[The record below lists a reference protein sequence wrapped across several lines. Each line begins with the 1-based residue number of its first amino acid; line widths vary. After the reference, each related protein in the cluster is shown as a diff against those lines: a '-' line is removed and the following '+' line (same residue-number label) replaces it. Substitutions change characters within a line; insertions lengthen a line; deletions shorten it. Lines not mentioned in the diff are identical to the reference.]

1 MATGFST
8 RAIHAGQEHDKTSG
22 AIVPPI
28 YQTSTYGQH
37 EVGGT
42 PTYCYSR
49 TGNPS
54 RDALERNIASLENAA
69 HALCFS
75 SGMSAINNVLNLL
88 SAGDHVIACND
99 LYGGAYRIFTKL
111 YAKLGIEFTFVDATD
126 AANITEA
133 IRPNTRIV
141 WLETPSNPLL
151 RITDIR
157 AGASVAK
164 RAGALCVVD
173 NTFAT
178 PYLQNPLK
186 LGADIVVHSTTKYL
200 NGHSDVLGGAVVTN
214 SDDLYEKLRFF
225 QNTVGAVPGPQDCFL
240 IQRGIKTLELRMKR
254 HCESARRI
262 AETLTAHPSVEHVHF
277 PGLANHPQHSVAT
290 SQMTDF
296 GGIVSF
302 DLRGGLDAV
311 KKFAA
316 NAGIWTLAESLGG
329 VCSLW
334 CHPPTMTHAAV
345 EPEVRRKNGLGDG
358 LIRLSVGLE
367 DVEDLLVDLV
377 AALDAA
383 TTIEEQNRETEEVL
397 V

>member
-1 MATGFST
+1 MARGFST
-8 RAIHAGQEHDKTSG
+8 RAIHVGQEHDTHSG
-22 AIVPPI
+22 AVIPPI
-28 YQTSTYGQH
+28 YQTSTYGQT
-37 EVGGT
+37 EVGGN
-42 PTYCYSR
+42 PAYCYSR

-54 RDALERNIASLENAA
+54 REALERNIAALEDAT
-69 HALCFS
+69 HGLCFA

-88 SAGDHVIACND
+88 RAGDHVVACND

-111 YAKLGIEFTFVDATD
+111 YAKLGVEFTFVDATEPS
-126 AANITEA
+126 NITEA
-133 IRPNTRIV
+133 LRPNTRIV

-157 AGASVAK
+157 ACAAIARK
-164 RAGALCVVD
+164 AGAICVVD

-178 PYLQNPLK
+178 PYLQHPLQ

-200 NGHSDVLGGAVVTN
+200 NGHGDVLGGAVVTD
-214 SDDLYEKLRFF
+214 SDDLCEQLRFF

-240 IQRGIKTLELRMKR
+240 IQRGIKTLELRMAR
-254 HCESARRI
+254 HCASAKRI
-262 AETLTAHPSVEHVHF
+262 AEILNQHDSVARVYF
-277 PGLANHPQHSVAT
+277 PGLNDHPQHTVAAE
-290 SQMTDF
+290 QMNDF

-302 DLRGGLDAV
+302 DLLGGLDAV
-311 KKFAA
+311 KAFAGD
-316 NAGIWTLAESLGG
+316 AGIWTLAESLGG

-367 DVEDLLVDLV
+367 NIDDLLVDLQR
-377 AALDAA
+377 ALDTAA
-383 TTIEEQNRETEEVL
+383 KVTNEQKEVL

>member
-8 RAIHAGQEHDKTSG
+8 RAIHAGQEHDQTSG

-54 RDALERNIASLENAA
+54 RDALERNIAALENAA

-111 YAKLGIEFTFVDATD
+111 YAKLGIEFTFVDATE

-157 AGASVAK
+157 AGASVAR

-214 SDDLYEKLRFF
+214 SDNLYEKLRFF

-254 HCESARRI
+254 HCESARKI
-262 AETLTAHPSVEHVHF
+262 AETLAAHPSVEHVYF
-277 PGLANHPQHSVAT
+277 PGLANHPQHSVAA

-316 NAGIWTLAESLGG
+316 HAGIWTLAESLGG
-329 VCSLW
+329 V
-334 CHPPTMTHAAV
+334 
-345 EPEVRRKNGLGDG
+345 
-358 LIRLSVGLE
+358 
-367 DVEDLLVDLV
+367 
-377 AALDAA
+377 
-383 TTIEEQNRETEEVL
+383 
-397 V
+397 

>member
-8 RAIHAGQEHDKTSG
+8 RAIHAGQEHDQTSG

-49 TGNPS
+49 TRNPS

-111 YAKLGIEFTFVDATD
+111 YAKLGIEFTFVDATE

-262 AETLTAHPSVEHVHF
+262 AETLTAHPSVEHVYF

-383 TTIEEQNRETEEVL
+383 NTVEEQNRETEEVL